1 MTLVYLLL
9 GFAGLT
15 GVAIAKDEFEKLG
28 APDTKAPGELDCKP
42 TAGDTV

>member
-28 APDTKAPGELDCKP
+28 APSVEASSKLDCNP
-42 TAGDTV
+42 TTSDTV

>member
-15 GVAIAKDEFEKLG
+15 GVAIAKDEFDKLG
-28 APDTKAPGELDCKP
+28 VPDTKASSKLDCNP
-42 TAGDTV
+42 TAGDSV

>member
-28 APDTKAPGELDCKP
+28 APSEEASSKLDCKP
-42 TAGDTV
+42 TTSDTV

>member
-28 APDTKAPGELDCKP
+28 APSVEASSKLDCEP
-42 TAGDTV
+42 MTSDTV